1 MGAMK
6 SDGRGFFR
14 MEESS
19 AASNPEFEC
28 RIAGR
33 KRDKMPDMHDQ
44 ETSPQEDALQR
55 QLLQVLLVLPACA
68 LLYGVWLG
76 LKWAQ
81 NAAWIPPLGKMILA
95 LALGMGGLVV
105 FFLLV
110 AKAVDPL
117 PQNILDALNPILFI
131 GPAIAVICWILI
143 VPMARTVLMSFLD
156 ANGVQWVGLQ
166 NYVFVFT
173 DRSMLNAFVN
183 NSLWLLL
190 GSGGSVAIGLVIA
203 VLADRT
209 HPRFG
214 SLIQSMIF
222 MPMAI
227 SMVGAS
233 IIWRFVY
240 AYVPA
245 GSSQIGVLNAAI
257 VALGG
262 QPDAL
267 LMIRGI
273 NTLLLIVVFI
283 WIQTGFSMVI
293 FSAAIKTIPEEILEA
308 ARIDGANQW
317 QITWSISLPY
327 LQSTIVAVS
336 TIVIVLTLK
345 VFDVVYVMTGGNY
358 GTEVIANQFYFEM
371 FRKFNYGHGSAIVV
385 LLVAL
390 ILPVMAYNLRHYRET
405 MESNP

>member
-1 MGAMK
+1 
-6 SDGRGFFR
+6 
-14 MEESS
+14 
-19 AASNPEFEC
+19 
-28 RIAGR
+28 
-33 KRDKMPDMHDQ
+33 
-44 ETSPQEDALQR
+44 
-55 QLLQVLLVLPACA
+55 
-68 LLYGVWLG
+68 
-76 LKWAQ
+76 
-81 NAAWIPPLGKMILA
+81 MILVV
-95 LALGMGGLVV
+95 ALGMGGLVA
-105 FFLLV
+105 FFLLMGEATV
-110 AKAVDPL
+110 PL
-117 PQNILDALNPILFI
+117 PQKILDIVNPMLFI
-131 GPAIAVICWILI
+131 GPAVAIVCWILI
-143 VPMARTVLMSFLD
+143 VPMGRTVEMSFLD

-166 NYVFVFT
+166 NYLFIFT

-183 NSLWLLL
+183 NTLWLLL
-190 GSGGSVAIGLVIA
+190 GSGGSVVIGLAIA
-203 VLADRT
+203 FLADRT
-209 HPRFG
+209 RPRFS
-214 SLIQSMIF
+214 SLIQSLIF

-245 GSSQIGVLNAAI
+245 GSSQIGILNAGI

-283 WIQTGFSMVI
+283 WIETGFSMVI
-293 FSAAIKTIPEEILEA
+293 FSAAIKTIPEEIVEA

-317 QITWSISLPY
+317 GIIWSISLPH

-336 TIVIVLTLK
+336 TVVIVLTLK

-358 GTEVIANQFYFEM
+358 ATEVIANQFYMEM

-390 ILPVMAYNLRHYRET
+390 ILPVMAYNLRHYREA
-405 MESNP
+405 MESNA